1 MRMLL
6 TLAELGRAAGGF
18 EAVLLARPGDGV
30 IPAPRGPRTYFICTG
45 EVNSPGIKVLDQ
57 GPKRLY
63 GAERRPICMGS
74 RRSAS
79 KMPPRRAAFW
89 KHRLQLSAC

>member
-30 IPAPRGPRTYFICTG
+30 IPAPRGPRTYFICTC
-45 EVNSPGIKVLDQ
+45 EVNSPGIKVLGTAQ
-57 GPKRLY
+57 NAWTPQCG
-63 GAERRPICMGS
+63 GRPIRPS
-74 RRSAS
+74 
-79 KMPPRRAAFW
+79 
-89 KHRLQLSAC
+89 